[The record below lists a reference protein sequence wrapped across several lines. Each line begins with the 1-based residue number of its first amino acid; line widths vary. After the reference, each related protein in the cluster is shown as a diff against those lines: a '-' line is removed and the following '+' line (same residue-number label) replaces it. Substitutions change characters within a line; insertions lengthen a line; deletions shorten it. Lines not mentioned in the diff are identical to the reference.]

1 MVLPVVDHTICFE
14 WFDLFPIGNQ
24 TKLEWITMDWVQSH
38 CVAWFHALYEF
49 HTCVT
54 DSLIE
59 ACQSTLSSTDR
70 DLGICAIFILFA
82 VLACP
87 LIAARYVR
95 NVDDA
100 AKCVLDS
107 AIKFTEKVGGVI
119 GDLVKSHPI
128 D

>member
-1 MVLPVVDHTICFE
+1 
-14 WFDLFPIGNQ
+14 
-24 TKLEWITMDWVQSH
+24 MDWVQSH

-59 ACQSTLSSTDR
+59 ACQTTLSSTDR

-107 AIKFTEKVGGVI
+107 AIKFTEKVEYLFLLHFVI
-119 GDLVKSHPI
+119 VFAPLPI
-128 D
+128 CFA

>member
-1 MVLPVVDHTICFE
+1 
-14 WFDLFPIGNQ
+14 
-24 TKLEWITMDWVQSH
+24 MDWVQSH
-38 CVAWFHALYEF
+38 CVAWFHALYDF
-49 HTCVT
+49 HMCVT

-82 VLACP
+82 VLVCP

-107 AIKFTEKVGGVI
+107 AIKFTGKVSGVI
-119 GDLVKSHPI
+119 RIFEK
-128 D
+128 